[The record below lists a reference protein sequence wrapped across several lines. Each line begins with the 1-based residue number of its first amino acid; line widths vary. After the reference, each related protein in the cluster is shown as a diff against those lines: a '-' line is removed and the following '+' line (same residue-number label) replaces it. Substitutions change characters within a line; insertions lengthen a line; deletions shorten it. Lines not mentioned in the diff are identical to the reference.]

1 MLFHLDKNPF
11 LSKTQNILNCFDR
24 KVVLKEVGYQPSQR
38 LLSDERFSFLP
49 SCHQRLTCQKS
60 IIHVHTPAWHSP
72 QCGHRAQT
80 EPITL
85 SRWALIRLL
94 PSGLT
99 TATSTEKKS
108 RGAWRAER
116 RAGGGAGAL
125 QLNVHSGDDTPP
137 GWGEPG
143 AGVVWWCVIWE
154 RIAFWLR
161 PSALLKYSIMQRSGN
176 FCHFLSQSFPVFQCF
191 SVLKPCLKALWK
203 TTNLLFIQ
211 TWILSVCIIGFLKS
225 QCLIVC
231 PSGRTERV
239 NPESQ
244 TLQPNHQAFGAEVHP
259 LPSSGWVQK
268 AQPNT
273 SRHGQGL
280 IKPSPLLKRSL
291 HWIN

>member
-1 MLFHLDKNPF
+1 MD
-11 LSKTQNILNCFDR
+11 TG
-24 KVVLKEVGYQPSQR
+24 LKPSQ
-38 LLSDERFSFLP
+38 LLVPLGA
-49 SCHQRLTCQKS
+49 H
-60 IIHVHTPAWHSP
+60 PAAALGPDNGNKHRKKIAGCLEGGTTGGRGGRSSPIKRPLWWRHPAGLGRAGGWSGVVVCYLRAHS
-72 QCGHRAQT
+72 
-80 EPITL
+80 L
-85 SRWALIRLL
+85 
-94 PSGLT
+94 LT
-99 TATSTEKKS
+99 TAVCSVKIQYN
-108 RGAWRAER
+108 AEIR
-116 RAGGGAGAL
+116 
-125 QLNVHSGDDTPP
+125 
-137 GWGEPG
+137 E
-143 AGVVWWCVIWE
+143 
-154 RIAFWLR
+154 
-161 PSALLKYSIMQRSGN
+161 
-176 FCHFLSQSFPVFQCF
+176 FLSLFFFFQCF